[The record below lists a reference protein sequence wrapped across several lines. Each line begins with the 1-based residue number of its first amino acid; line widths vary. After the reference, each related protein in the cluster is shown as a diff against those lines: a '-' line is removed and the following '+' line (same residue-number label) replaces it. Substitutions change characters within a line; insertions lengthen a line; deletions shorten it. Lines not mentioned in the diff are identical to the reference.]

1 MQKKTQSTNAKV
13 IVGVAAGLAALT
25 AAGYFVLGP
34 NGKNNRKAIK
44 GWSLKMKGEVLER
57 IEKLK
62 EVTPEVYNSIID
74 EVSTKYGKV
83 KNISA
88 DEVTEIALDLKKH
101 WKAISRDL
109 KAKEQGA
116 KKKTT
121 EVKKAVKKAV
131 KTTAGAA
138 KKATKQAVK
147 EVKEA
152 A

>member
-121 EVKKAVKKAV
+121 VVKKAVKKAV

>member
-121 EVKKAVKKAV
+121 FVKKAVKKAV